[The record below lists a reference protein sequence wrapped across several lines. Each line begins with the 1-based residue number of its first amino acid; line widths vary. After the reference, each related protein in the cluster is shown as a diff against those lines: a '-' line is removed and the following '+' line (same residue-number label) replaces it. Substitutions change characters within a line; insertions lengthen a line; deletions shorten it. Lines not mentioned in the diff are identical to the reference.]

1 MAVKK
6 ETKTAKP
13 AAKVAKATKTVKAA
27 APKAKKEAPKA
38 KKEAPKGK
46 VVKGKVVDVT
56 FKVFA
61 PNSDSVAVAGDF
73 NGWKPLSLKKDKAG
87 YWSGKT
93 KLQTGVY
100 QYKLVFNGQYWET
113 DMSNPERISDG
124 HGGENSIKR
133 V

>member
-6 ETKTAKP
+6 ETKAAKP
-13 AAKVAKATKTVKAA
+13 AAKVAKAVKATAPKTKKA
-27 APKAKKEAPKA
+27 APKSKA
-38 KKEAPKGK
+38 A
-46 VVKGKVVDVT
+46 DVE

-73 NGWKPLSLKKDKAG
+73 NGWKPFALKKDKAG
-87 YWSGKT
+87 NWKGT
-93 KLQTGVY
+93 VKLSSGVY

-113 DMSNPERISDG
+113 DKANPERASDG